1 MNSIFLY
8 TLVVINR
15 NTLKHEILSSPEPN
29 YLTNKTK
36 KKQSYNVFK
45 THSAFSGLA
54 TSGIL
59 ISTSGGFDWS
69 TSTMP
74 SSDSS
79 ILSCFGG
86 NTWVEKPEEEVEESD
101 ERVDTVLFVGWFNN

>member
-15 NTLKHEILSSPEPN
+15 NTLKHEILSSTEPSC
-29 YLTNKTK
+29 LTK
-36 KKQSYNVFK
+36 KKQSNNVFK